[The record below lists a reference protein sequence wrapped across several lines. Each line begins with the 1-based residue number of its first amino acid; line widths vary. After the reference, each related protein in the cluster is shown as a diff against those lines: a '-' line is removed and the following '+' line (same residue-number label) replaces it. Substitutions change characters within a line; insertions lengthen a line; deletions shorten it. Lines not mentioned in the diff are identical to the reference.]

1 MASVN
6 NGVFICINCAAI
18 HSGFDQQEGTSII
31 KSMTLD
37 PWSEL
42 ETWYLSMGGNLRLT
56 QYFEEYGLMEEDA
69 QTRLRTEAA
78 AFYRRR
84 LEAQVTNNEAFDEK

>member
-18 HSGFDQQEGTSII
+18 HSGFNPEESTSIV
-31 KSMTLD
+31 KSITLD

-42 ETWYLSMGGNLRLT
+42 ETWYMSMGGNEKLK
-56 QYFEEYGLMEEDA
+56 QFYEEYGLMEEDA
-69 QTRLRTEAA
+69 ETRLRTEAA
-78 AFYRRR
+78 AFYRRK
-84 LEAQVTNNEAFDEK
+84 LEAEVTNNESF